1 MLTESDATTSI
12 SNTKCESGGGQQD
25 EGEEQRRSL
34 LQKACV
40 LPARSRHWPAGSG
53 RQHRRWTRKSGA
65 RAHVWLDPVSYESGA
80 PPPSFWL
87 KHPGCGIY
95 GSSTANFCKSTA
107 QKYLKDMQVWP
118 FVANGKGL
126 SAIVACSTL
135 PKISRKAYLI
145 QAKFYALLI
154 LTTVLPLLV
163 IVSHLQR
170 RRKILFLSQRFTLL
184 YIYRISIY
192 IDSQHQ

>member
-65 RAHVWLDPVSYESGA
+65 RAHVWLDPVSWGSGA
-80 PPPSFWL
+80 PPPSFRPSIQVVVFMKAL
-87 KHPGCGIY
+87 LQTSARGHH
-95 GSSTANFCKSTA
+95 KSTSRICRFDHLW
-107 QKYLKDMQVWP
+107 QTWKGYLCTV
-118 FVANGKGL
+118 
-126 SAIVACSTL
+126 VACSTL

-154 LTTVLPLLV
+154 PAAVLPLVL
-163 IVSHLQR
+163 HLQR
-170 RRKILFLSQRFTLL
+170 PRKILFLSQRFTLL
-184 YIYRISIY
+184 YIYPINIY

>member
-1 MLTESDATTSI
+1 MCFTCSITSLTCRLRQAASKMSSQVRCSRT
-12 SNTKCESGGGQQD
+12 CM
-25 EGEEQRRSL
+25 
-34 LQKACV
+34 
-40 LPARSRHWPAGSG
+40 ARSGFL
-53 RQHRRWTRKSGA
+53 RKW
-65 RAHVWLDPVSYESGA
+65 RAAAFLSA
-80 PPPSFWL
+80 

-95 GSSTANFCKSTA
+95 ESSTANFCKRTP
-107 QKYLKDMQVWP
+107 QKYFKDMQVWP